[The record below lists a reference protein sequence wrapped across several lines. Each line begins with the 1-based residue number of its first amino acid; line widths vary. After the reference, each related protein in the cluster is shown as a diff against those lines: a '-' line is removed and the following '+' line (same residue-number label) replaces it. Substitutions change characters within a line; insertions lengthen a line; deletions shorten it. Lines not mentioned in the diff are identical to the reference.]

1 MKEQDL
7 TNWGN
12 YPRIRARIYNPDTTN
27 QIQKIINSETSIL
40 ARGNGK
46 CYGDSAL
53 NENIISMLRYN
64 RFLEFDQKAGILE
77 CQAGV
82 LLADILDIIVP
93 EGFFLM
99 VTPGTKL
106 ITVGGAIASDIH
118 GKNHHVDGNFSN
130 CVLSLTLMN
139 DKGERVKC
147 SRDENTEL
155 FWNTVGG
162 MGLSG
167 VIIDAR
173 LKLKPVST
181 AYIRQEQIK
190 ANNLGEIMSL
200 FEDSKSWTYSVAW
213 IDCLKKGK
221 KQGRSILMRGEH
233 ALPEEIPSRYKKN
246 PLILKK
252 KKKLNIPFMFPSFV
266 LNPLTVMAFNFLY
279 FSKQRKNIIDSIVS
293 YDTFFYPLDAI
304 DNWNRIYGRNGFTQ
318 YQFVIPKETSHE
330 ALKKILDKISER
342 RLGSF
347 LVVLKLF
354 GKNEP
359 LAKWAFPIEGYT
371 LALDFKIQKGLKELF
386 EELNEIVLKHQGH
399 LYLSKDSMSCKKM
412 FHVPDFKVDKFVSH
426 QYKRLTS

>member
-1 MKEQDL
+1 
-7 TNWGN
+7 
-12 YPRIRARIYNPDTTN
+12 
-27 QIQKIINSETSIL
+27 
-40 ARGNGK
+40 
-46 CYGDSAL
+46 
-53 NENIISMLRYN
+53 
-64 RFLEFDQKAGILE
+64 
-77 CQAGV
+77 
-82 LLADILDIIVP
+82 
-93 EGFFLM
+93 
-99 VTPGTKL
+99 
-106 ITVGGAIASDIH
+106 
-118 GKNHHVDGNFSN
+118 
-130 CVLSLTLMN
+130 
-139 DKGERVKC
+139 
-147 SRDENTEL
+147 
-155 FWNTVGG
+155 

-354 GKNEP
+354 GKNEQ
-359 LAKWAFPIEGYT
+359 LAIPWHLILK
-371 LALDFKIQKGLKELF
+371 FK
-386 EELNEIVLKHQGH
+386 
-399 LYLSKDSMSCKKM
+399 
-412 FHVPDFKVDKFVSH
+412 KV
-426 QYKRLTS
+426 